1 LRNFCRG
8 IAAML
13 AMAAMAAQGQAYP
26 WKPIHIIVPFAPGGF
41 TDVVARILQQQLAL
55 AVGQPVVIENKPGAG
70 STIGA
75 DAVAK
80 AKPDGYT
87 IAMISSTHVIAPAL
101 YKTMPYDAVKDFA
114 PVMKIAEGPYVLVVH
129 PNLGVTTV
137 AELIAAARARPG
149 KIDYASSGNGS
160 SQHLA
165 GELFNQM
172 AGVKLNHVPYK
183 GSSGA
188 MQDLL
193 GGQVSVSFVGMP
205 NALQGV
211 PSGKLRALAVTTKK
225 RAAELPDIPTLD
237 EAGVRGYDA
246 TIWLGLVA
254 PAGTP
259 REIVARLNAEVTR
272 ALSTTEARKAIV
284 AAGVEASFSSPED
297 FTALLRTDLDRW
309 GKVVRDTG
317 AAVN

>member
-1 LRNFCRG
+1 MRRG
-8 IAAML
+8 IVALL
-13 AMAAMAAQGQAYP
+13 ATGALAVHVQAYP
-26 WKPIHIIVPFAPGGF
+26 WKPIHVIVPFAPGGF

-87 IAMISSTHVIAPAL
+87 IAMVSSTHVIAPAL
-101 YKTMPYDAVKDFA
+101 YKAMPYDAIGDFA

-137 AELIAAARARPG
+137 AELVAAAKSRPG

-205 NALQGV
+205 NALQGL

-225 RAAELPDIPTLD
+225 RAAELPDVPTLD

-246 TIWLGLVA
+246 TIWLGLLA

-259 REIVARLNAEVTR
+259 SEIVAKLNAEVTR
-272 ALSTTEARKAIV
+272 ALSSAEARKAIA

-297 FTALLRTDLDRW
+297 FAALLRTDRDRW